1 MRSTIT
7 LYLSTFV
14 VMLALDMLWLG
25 LVARDFYSGQ
35 MGDLLAI
42 NELPAFAFYIMYVFG
57 ILLFAHPK
65 HLASSWKVALRYGAA
80 FGFFAY
86 ATYDLTNLATLRGW
100 TLQLTIVDICWG
112 TFVTAVSAAGGL
124 RLAQFLGYKR
134 A

>member
-1 MRSTIT
+1 MRPTIT

-14 VMLALDMLWLG
+14 VMLALDLTWLG

-35 MGDLLAI
+35 MGDLL
-42 NELPAFAFYIMYVFG
+42 EVKMLPAFAFYFMYVFG

-100 TLQLTIVDICWG
+100 TLPLTIVDICWG
-112 TFVTAVSAAGGL
+112 TFVTGVSAAGGL
-124 RLAQFLGYKR
+124 RLAQFLGYK
-134 A
+134 AA